1 MRCILRVDY
10 GLPQTS
16 LSSLLSSKMPNAQE
30 IAQESTQDFTQES
43 SKQSTQK
50 STKDL
55 QNPQKLQQSR
65 QSQQSSKIQ
74 DDKTANTQAQKNP
87 NETKSRQTYG
97 MEILELMSDEEYS
110 AFVRASEGMSEGEKL
125 IAAQSL
131 YSLRQDYQG
140 QGAPQ
145 NAKNPYTKTNRAFGR
160 HNDFLERYK
169 AFYYGVEKVEI
180 LG

>member
-16 LSSLLSSKMPNAQE
+16 LSSLLSSKMTNAQE
-30 IAQESTQDFTQES
+30 ITQESTNKCAQEF
-43 SKQSTQK
+43 TQK

-55 QNPQKLQQSR
+55 QNPQKLQQSK
-65 QSQQSSKIQ
+65 QSKKSSKIQ
-74 DDKTANTQAQKNP
+74 NNQTDEIQSQKISQDVAN
-87 NETKSRQTYG
+87 KSRQTYG

-110 AFVRASEGMSEGEKL
+110 AFVRASEGMSDGEKL

-131 YSLRQDYQG
+131 YSLREDYKG

-160 HNDFLERYK
+160 YNDFLERYK

>member
-16 LSSLLSSKMPNAQE
+16 LSSLLSSKMTNAQE
-30 IAQESTQDFTQES
+30 ITQESTNKSAQEF
-43 SKQSTQK
+43 TQK

-55 QNPQKLQQSR
+55 QNPQKLQQSK
-65 QSQQSSKIQ
+65 QSQKISQ
-74 DDKTANTQAQKNP
+74 DVAN
-87 NETKSRQTYG
+87 KSRQTYG

-110 AFVRASEGMSEGEKL
+110 AFVRASEGMSDGEKL

-131 YSLRQDYQG
+131 YSLREDYKG

-160 HNDFLERYK
+160 YNDFLERYK

>member
-16 LSSLLSSKMPNAQE
+16 LSSLLSSKMTN
-30 IAQESTQDFTQES
+30 AQESTQDFAQES

-55 QNPQKLQQSR
+55 QNPQKLQQSL
-65 QSQQSSKIQ
+65 QSKKSSKIQ
-74 DDKTANTQAQKNP
+74 NNQTDETQAQKISQEGAN
-87 NETKSRQTYG
+87 KSRQTYG
-97 MEILELMSDEEYS
+97 MEILELMSDKEYS
-110 AFVRASEGMSEGEKL
+110 AFVMASEGEKL

-131 YSLRQDYQG
+131 YSLREDYKG

-160 HNDFLERYK
+160 YNDFLERYK